1 MKTIMRTQSHGC
13 LTTSGP
19 LAPRPGGERARVRGL
34 LVCAATRRGSRND
47 SDTLAIRR
55 NDPHLKRQPP
65 HPGPLPRRRGRGDR
79 SRAGATLSEVLVS
92 LLVMSIGV
100 VSLATL
106 FPISVLRSLQA
117 TQLTSAANLRYNVE
131 AYLGVNPQLYTIGT
145 AWQRATSYV
154 IGDLVTPTGCC
165 SPSIVLYCTVAG
177 TSGTIEPTWNT
188 SDGGFTNDGPG
199 ALRWQTY
206 RLTNYV
212 VDPLG
217 KHLVETNYRQTTNG
231 DFFGFDAAAS
241 VPRQVLRT
249 FPGIGASNQDQAA
262 EAATLPDSW
271 IQQVESNQVTY
282 TAGASTCTLGDV
294 PYDLIPTTPTTP
306 AGYLPSRI
314 VLFDITGKISHV
326 RPISNIGTWT
336 APTQTITWPSATVA
350 SGPLPSGFVPVR
362 ARVETKER
370 RYTWLLSVRRDG
382 DSFQMEVVVFFRRPF
397 SGKDEQVYP
406 ATFTSVVDPGYDE
419 LPGIGGS
426 NDDGKNGT
434 DDVAELGWTGSD
446 DTSRNWVVVQYD
458 STGAKPFVKKGGYV
472 TDADNLRWY
481 RILDVFESDTPANV
495 MTKAGLNRTG
505 TVYPPDQSFFGANTA
520 SILLRVENKIV
531 DSGLQPPKDASG
543 VPTGPPTGK
552 AMLMRNIVDVY
563 PIRTRVINESQ

>member
-1 MKTIMRTQSHGC
+1 MKTIMRT
-13 LTTSGP
+13 TMP
-19 LAPRPGGERARVRGL
+19 NEAPAEPRACQNTKKTGSAGASL
-34 LVCAATRRGSRND
+34 SRRTGFAS
-47 SDTLAIRR
+47 
-55 NDPHLKRQPP
+55 PH
-65 HPGPLPRRRGRGDR
+65 
-79 SRAGATLSEVLVS
+79 AVGATLSEVLVS

-131 AYLGVNPQLYTIGT
+131 AFLGVNPQFYTIGT
-145 AWQRATSYV
+145 GWQRATSYV
-154 IGDLVTPTGCC
+154 VGDLVTPTGCC
-165 SPSIVLYCTVAG
+165 SPSIVLVCTMPG
-177 TSGTIEPTWNT
+177 TSGSVEPTWNT
-188 SDGGFTNDGPG
+188 ADGSFTSDPVPGGP
-199 ALRWQTY
+199 LQWQTY
-206 RLTNYV
+206 RLQNYV

-231 DFFGFDAAAS
+231 DYFGFDAAANA
-241 VPRQVLRT
+241 PRQVLRS
-249 FPGIGASNQDQAA
+249 FPGVLRYGQNLASLQNLGLAANQDMAA
-262 EAATLPDSW
+262 DFATLPDSW
-271 IQQVESNQVTY
+271 ISQVEVPLLHPVATTVT
-282 TAGASTCTLGDV
+282 STSCILTDV

-370 RYTWLLSVRRDG
+370 RYTWMLSVRRDG
-382 DSFQMEVVVFFRRPF
+382 DSFQMEIVVFFRRPF

-406 ATFTSVVDPGYDE
+406 ATFTSVVDLGYDE
-419 LPGIGGS
+419 KYGVA
-426 NDDGKNGT
+426 NYDDDYDSPSVT
-434 DDVAELGWTGSD
+434 DEIDELGFVGSD
-446 DTSRNWVVVQYD
+446 DTPRNWVVVQYD
-458 STGAKPFVKKGGYV
+458 GTGAKPFVKKGGYV

-505 TVYPPDQSFFGANTA
+505 TIYPPDQSFFGANTA

-531 DSGLQPPKDASG
+531 DSGPQPPKNASG

-552 AMLMRNIVDVY
+552 AMLMRNIIDVY

>member
-1 MKTIMRTQSHGC
+1 MKTIMRSTMPNEASPQRLFSNREGE
-13 LTTSGP
+13 
-19 LAPRPGGERARVRGL
+19 APAEPRACQITKKTGSAG
-34 LVCAATRRGSRND
+34 AAPSRRTGFAS
-47 SDTLAIRR
+47 
-55 NDPHLKRQPP
+55 PHA
-65 HPGPLPRRRGRGDR
+65 
-79 SRAGATLSEVLVS
+79 AGATLSEVLVS

-131 AYLGVNPQLYTIGT
+131 AYLGVNPQLYTIGVP
-145 AWQRATSYV
+145 WQRATSYYDPGSSTPTPSTPKPS
-154 IGDLVTPTGCC
+154 IVTPTGCC
-165 SPSIVLYCTVAG
+165 TASIVLVCTQGG
-177 TSGTIEPTWNT
+177 TSGTVEPTWNT
-188 SDGGFTNDGPG
+188 TDGANTNDGSVK
-199 ALRWQTY
+199 WQTY

-231 DFFGFDAAAS
+231 DYFGFDAALS
-241 VPRQVLRT
+241 VPRQVLRA

-314 VLFDITGKISHV
+314 VLFDITGKISYV
-326 RPISNIGTWT
+326 RPINGITGT
-336 APTQTITWPSATVA
+336 APSQTITWPSATVG
-350 SGPLPSGFVPVR
+350 SGPLPAGFTPVR

-370 RYTWLLSVRRDG
+370 RYTWMLSVRRDG

-406 ATFTSVVDPGYDE
+406 ATFTSVVDLGYDE
-419 LPGIGGS
+419 KYGVA
-426 NDDGKNGT
+426 NYDDDYDSPSVT
-434 DDVAELGWTGSD
+434 DEIDELGFVGSD
-446 DTSRNWVVVQYD
+446 DTPRNWVVVQYD

-505 TVYPPDQSFFGANTA
+505 TIYPPDQSFFGANTA

-531 DSGLQPPKDASG
+531 DSGPQPPKDASD